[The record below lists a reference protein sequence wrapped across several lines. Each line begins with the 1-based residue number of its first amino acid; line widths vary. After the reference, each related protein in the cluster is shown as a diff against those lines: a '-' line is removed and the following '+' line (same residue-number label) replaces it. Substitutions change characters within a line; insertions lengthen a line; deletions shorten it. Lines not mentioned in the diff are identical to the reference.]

1 EFRRVLFRSEARAA
15 MNGEWKNKNLHSY
28 RQALRLLEEAQAGT
42 CRQSVAFA
50 AFVKAARDQDMVVSD
65 QPSEALKRLDVLA
78 IHAQD
83 RQLPRS
89 V

>member
-1 EFRRVLFRSEARAA
+1 MAEARAA

-28 RQALRLLEEAQAGT
+28 RQALRLLEEARQELAGNPS
-42 CRQSVAFA
+42 RSRPL
-50 AFVKAARDQDMVVSD
+50 AARDQDMIVSD

-78 IHAQD
+78 RCIYAQD

>member
-1 EFRRVLFRSEARAA
+1 MEEQGLA
-15 MNGEWKNKNLHSY
+15 SY
-28 RQALRLLEEAQAGT
+28 RQELRLLEEAQAGT
-42 CRQSVAFA
+42 CRQSVAFG
-50 AFVKAARDQDMVVSD
+50 AFVKAATDQDMVVSD

-78 IHAQD
+78 RCIYAQD